1 MEFLRPN
8 ELNTYEN
15 SRMQMVL
22 DLFGITYELLMARV
36 SINHQFSLDS
46 FSFPAFCRS

>member
-15 SRMQMVL
+15 YRMLMVVLGKKQLFLPL
-22 DLFGITYELLMARV
+22 DLFGIAYELLMA
-36 SINHQFSLDS
+36 
-46 FSFPAFCRS
+46 